1 MHTELIKM
9 TVTLDCE
16 VPGCTSQKTG
26 DDLALALDLMKLHHA
41 QAHSTESK
49 QKPPKVERPKITRG
63 MSGEEWATFVRKW
76 EMFKRSTHIG
86 TDELVTQLL
95 ACCQAD
101 LENSVYAKISDMNT
115 ATEKNVLDTIK
126 SLAVLEV
133 AQSVKITEL
142 MGLRQSH
149 GEAVQG
155 FLTRITAKANICD
168 LSVKCVDCDKSISF
182 ADVLTKYVMLN
193 GLADSE
199 ILRDI
204 LGTSK
209 IDTMTL
215 NETTALIEAKEKAA
229 RALRSD
235 IGTAGAVNSVSAYK
249 KLPAKTPIPADRMT
263 CPGCNKS
270 CPKFGRKRDGGIRE
284 FTSCLNCFRA
294 KKSRAT
300 KPAPDTNASMSDQ
313 PLESGRVFEAIDQL
327 AAIGMSTSLGC
338 DMGLL
343 GGRTENEPRGS
354 DTASMTPN
362 RTSPKEDISSE
373 PALPPSP
380 PPADFIGTVSSDGP
394 VDNMIFDESKGWR
407 VSDSKPHPRLTLN
420 ARLDHSAYHRLRRP
434 APTSNPADTVWVT
447 DSGAQSAVAHEGL
460 PIALGVDPKKLIP
473 VSRSLCT
480 STHGP
485 ITLLGALFVTLS
497 AKDSTGKSYTAR
509 VMVYISP
516 DVSELYLSKHAQ
528 EQLKIIPPSYPQ
540 VGAAAAIQCPA
551 PCGKNPTPRDAPE
564 PAGVPSQDPLLNINP
579 GLGAKQCD
587 CPKRALPPGRPAAL
601 PFAPTSDNVPHMRE
615 WLVKRYGASTFNKC
629 PHQPLPMMTGPPM
642 KVNINESASPYI
654 TRRPPRVPIHWRGA
668 VIEQIDRDIAL
679 GVIERV
685 PPGTPDTW
693 LHSMVITGK
702 SDGSPRRTIDLQPL
716 NKVATRETHHVI
728 PPAQQVRSIPKNQ
741 LMSVFDAWNGYHSIP
756 IDPADRDKFSF
767 MTESHGKLRYCR
779 APQGYTASGDAYT
792 HRYDR
797 IVASVERLIK
807 VVDDSLLFDDQ
818 SDREKHWWR
827 VIDYLEL
834 CGRNGIVL
842 NPEPAKF
849 QFAADEVDFTAFHVS
864 PTAITPLPRY
874 IEGIKN
880 FPTPTNITDIRAWF
894 GLVNQMGH
902 YGRLIDIMAPF
913 KPLLSPKV
921 KFSWSDELDA
931 AFHKSKS
938 AIVDAITDGVM
949 IYDPARH
956 TCLQTDYS
964 GIGLG
969 YWLRQKYCNCSSLLP
984 DCTCPD
990 GWKVVLA
997 GSRYLR
1003 DAEKRYAAI
1012 EGECLGV
1019 MWALEDSRYFTL
1031 GCKNLRVATDHKP
1044 LLSILGNKRLDEIHN
1059 HRLFR
1064 MKQRTFPWTFSIH
1077 YVAGKANYASDTTSR
1092 YPAVQ
1097 PYDDDMES
1105 DVIAS
1110 VQAQAK
1116 ASPGAISWAEIKQ
1129 HSNSDDVI
1137 ARLIPLIERGFPADR
1152 ESVPPGV
1159 QPYIQYRERLSV
1171 VDGVAMLD
1179 DRMII
1184 PQSLKKRVLQALH
1197 AAHQGISAM
1206 QSRAQQ
1212 SVFWLGMTADI
1223 TRTRDL
1229 CQSCAVNAPSQRHM
1243 PPVPPI
1249 VPEYPFQAIASD
1261 YFELAGTKFLV
1272 VVDRFSGWPHVLRAK
1287 FSHEAA
1293 GAKGLIRCLRQVFAT
1308 FGVADELS
1316 SDGGPE
1322 FTAGEV
1328 DTFLDHWNV
1337 HHRISAAY
1345 NSESNGRGEVAV
1357 KTVKRL
1363 LQDNINADGS
1373 LDSDKVVSALLQ
1385 YRNTPDPTTGMSP
1398 AMILFGRRLRDK
1410 VPIPPI
1416 PPGTSIFENADIDP
1430 VWHRVWRARED
1441 ALRIRFAKQMDSRA
1455 AGTHELGILRQ
1466 KDNVRIQNLCG
1477 PHPKKWD
1484 RTGSVIE
1491 QLPYDQYLVRSH
1503 GSGRILRRNRRHLRL
1518 AVPFPTQHPICGD
1531 SPPTPGPSSYTGI
1544 VSPPISSSPD
1554 SGDSSAPP
1562 AAPTTP
1568 PYTPPAVMRSAGEE
1582 RPISPA
1588 AADVSIPASPTG
1600 TTSLESASEEQVV
1613 SAPAADI
1620 SSPAKSPPAESPSTV
1635 ATMTRRQSAR
1645 ATAGQLPARYDDF
1658 VVNLK
1663 K

>member
-1 MHTELIKM
+1 M
-9 TVTLDCE
+9 
-16 VPGCTSQKTG
+16 
-26 DDLALALDLMKLHHA
+26 
-41 QAHSTESK
+41 
-49 QKPPKVERPKITRG
+49 
-63 MSGEEWATFVRKW
+63 
-76 EMFKRSTHIG
+76 
-86 TDELVTQLL
+86 
-95 ACCQAD
+95 
-101 LENSVYAKISDMNT
+101 
-115 ATEKNVLDTIK
+115 
-126 SLAVLEV
+126 
-133 AQSVKITEL
+133 
-142 MGLRQSH
+142 
-149 GEAVQG
+149 
-155 FLTRITAKANICD
+155 
-168 LSVKCVDCDKSISF
+168 
-182 ADVLTKYVMLN
+182 
-193 GLADSE
+193 
-199 ILRDI
+199 
-204 LGTSK
+204 
-209 IDTMTL
+209 
-215 NETTALIEAKEKAA
+215 
-229 RALRSD
+229 
-235 IGTAGAVNSVSAYK
+235 
-249 KLPAKTPIPADRMT
+249 
-263 CPGCNKS
+263 
-270 CPKFGRKRDGGIRE
+270 
-284 FTSCLNCFRA
+284 
-294 KKSRAT
+294 
-300 KPAPDTNASMSDQ
+300 
-313 PLESGRVFEAIDQL
+313 
-327 AAIGMSTSLGC
+327 
-338 DMGLL
+338 
-343 GGRTENEPRGS
+343 
-354 DTASMTPN
+354 
-362 RTSPKEDISSE
+362 
-373 PALPPSP
+373 
-380 PPADFIGTVSSDGP
+380 
-394 VDNMIFDESKGWR
+394 
-407 VSDSKPHPRLTLN
+407 
-420 ARLDHSAYHRLRRP
+420 
-434 APTSNPADTVWVT
+434 
-447 DSGAQSAVAHEGL
+447 
-460 PIALGVDPKKLIP
+460 
-473 VSRSLCT
+473 
-480 STHGP
+480 
-485 ITLLGALFVTLS
+485 
-497 AKDSTGKSYTAR
+497 
-509 VMVYISP
+509 
-516 DVSELYLSKHAQ
+516 
-528 EQLKIIPPSYPQ
+528 
-540 VGAAAAIQCPA
+540 
-551 PCGKNPTPRDAPE
+551 
-564 PAGVPSQDPLLNINP
+564 
-579 GLGAKQCD
+579 
-587 CPKRALPPGRPAAL
+587 
-601 PFAPTSDNVPHMRE
+601 
-615 WLVKRYGASTFNKC
+615 
-629 PHQPLPMMTGPPM
+629 
-642 KVNINESASPYI
+642 
-654 TRRPPRVPIHWRGA
+654 
-668 VIEQIDRDIAL
+668 
-679 GVIERV
+679 IERV

-693 LHSMVITGK
+693 LHSMVINGK

-894 GLVNQMGH
+894 GLVNQVGH

-931 AFHKSKS
+931 AFHRSKS

-1345 NSESNGRGEVAV
+1345 NSSQ
-1357 KTVKRL
+1357 TV
-1363 LQDNINADGS
+1363 
-1373 LDSDKVVSALLQ
+1373 
-1385 YRNTPDPTTGMSP
+1385 
-1398 AMILFGRRLRDK
+1398 
-1410 VPIPPI
+1410 
-1416 PPGTSIFENADIDP
+1416 
-1430 VWHRVWRARED
+1430 
-1441 ALRIRFAKQMDSRA
+1441 
-1455 AGTHELGILRQ
+1455 
-1466 KDNVRIQNLCG
+1466 
-1477 PHPKKWD
+1477 
-1484 RTGSVIE
+1484 
-1491 QLPYDQYLVRSH
+1491 
-1503 GSGRILRRNRRHLRL
+1503 
-1518 AVPFPTQHPICGD
+1518 
-1531 SPPTPGPSSYTGI
+1531 
-1544 VSPPISSSPD
+1544 
-1554 SGDSSAPP
+1554 
-1562 AAPTTP
+1562 
-1568 PYTPPAVMRSAGEE
+1568 EE
-1582 RPISPA
+1582 R
-1588 AADVSIPASPTG
+1588 
-1600 TTSLESASEEQVV
+1600 
-1613 SAPAADI
+1613 
-1620 SSPAKSPPAESPSTV
+1620 
-1635 ATMTRRQSAR
+1635 
-1645 ATAGQLPARYDDF
+1645 
-1658 VVNLK
+1658 
-1663 K
+1663 